1 MYLDCIAV
9 AGCTA
14 VAVGCT
20 VGPGHTSCTAA
31 AAAAAAAV
39 AAESVRFY
47 IHSIPTTDL
56 IPHSLHSFFRRNK
69 RKKLS
74 AHLRS

>member
-20 VGPGHTSCTAA
+20 VGPGHTSCT